1 MSEKPMEI
9 KSIGRSHGLYP
20 IINRL
25 PQFSTNVEI
34 FFHNSNLKIS
44 PFFFDFQKI
53 LNSENFFVGW
63 NIGGGKGHLRD
74 GFPENWNGVRTL
86 ADVAD

>member
-1 MSEKPMEI
+1 MNEKPTEI

-25 PQFSTNVEI
+25 SQFSTVVEI

-44 PFFFDFQKI
+44 PFFFEFQKI
-53 LNSENFFVGW
+53 LNSENFFSAG
-63 NIGGGKGHLRD
+63 ISEAKRGPLRYE
-74 GFPENWNGVRTL
+74 FPENWNSVRAL